1 MNGAAML
8 ALQRIDT
15 ALDGVTNRRP
25 RLPEVAAHAA
35 AKAELAGI
43 RAIESALQQRYDA
56 AQAVIDGAEDQSA
69 TLSTKRARLE
79 SQLKTIISPR
89 EAEALMSEIATVKA
103 HRDELDEQEL
113 AALEDQ
119 AGAEAELAAVRA
131 DIPVKQAAV
140 DEAAEALAAANS
152 ALDAEVDEQLQ
163 MRGPAAD
170 ALDAAE
176 TAAYERARKQ
186 FGGVGVATLEGH
198 RCSGCHLDLSPAEVD
213 VVKAVA
219 NGELAECP
227 QCARYLVR

>member
-15 ALDGVTNRRP
+15 ALDDVNNRRP
-25 RLPEVAAHAA
+25 RLPEVGAHAA
-35 AKAELAGI
+35 AKAELAGV
-43 RAIESALQQRYDA
+43 RALESALQQRYDA
-56 AQAVIDGAEDQSA
+56 AQAIIDGSEDQSA
-69 TLSTKRARLE
+69 TLATKRARLE
-79 SQLKTIISPR
+79 MQLKTIISPR
-89 EAEALMSEIATVKA
+89 EAEALMSEIATLRA

-119 AGAEAELAAVRA
+119 AGAESELAAVRA
-131 DIPVKQAAV
+131 DLPVKQAAV
-140 DEAAEALAAANS
+140 DGAAAALAAANS
-152 ALDAEVDEQLQ
+152 TLDAEAEELLQ
-163 MRGPAAD
+163 SRAPAAD
-170 ALDAAE
+170 ALDAEE

-186 FGGVGVATLEGH
+186 FGGVGVASLDGH

-213 VVKAVA
+213 VVKAAA